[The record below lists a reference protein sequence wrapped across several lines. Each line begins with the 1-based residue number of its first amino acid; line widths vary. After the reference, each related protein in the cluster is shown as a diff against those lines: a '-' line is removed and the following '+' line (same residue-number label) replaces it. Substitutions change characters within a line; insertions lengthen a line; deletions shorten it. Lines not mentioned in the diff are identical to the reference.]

1 MSDDKHGQAL
11 NLTEEALEKLDE
23 GDEKA
28 AEVLL
33 DKAKALDPSATQE
46 IVSDME
52 EDAQTRDEP

>member
-1 MSDDKHGQAL
+1 MSDDKHEQAL

-23 GDEKA
+23 GNEKA

-33 DKAKALDPSATQE
+33 EKAKALDPSAPQE

-52 EDAQTRDEP
+52 EDARTRDEP